1 MALSNDKKCRIEEAV
16 KNGYTQEVIAKKFKV
31 SSKTVQRIKK
41 GLVQTNPQLAEIIN
55 DNKYNL
61 KKGNRQAERAEY
73 IKELKRMY
81 EDTEEGWI
89 YDVAE
94 EDYKSRQMS
103 RTFAG
108 IVYELTDE
116 TRQALATKLEANGYS
131 GELSPIHDKDRWTHD
146 SPQVIDQETGEV
158 LEESGSRYKSGDR
171 KKAHTHV
178 MIQLDHPVTNKT
190 FNKMIHSILPDTPQ
204 WIIVTAVKGYH
215 NYLTHHT
222 EASMRANKYQYDE
235 DEIITFGNFEMIL
248 SKKDRQMIISMI
260 AAEITEEKICYLSEL
275 VKRHIHIP
283 EEIGIIKDSSYFFK
297 GLIDEQWREANP
309 EGRVS
314 RTKMQIVD
322 NFDDGGKNNG

>member
-1 MALSNDKKCRIEEAV
+1 MALSDDKKCRIKEAI
-16 KNGYTQEVIAKKFKV
+16 KNGYTHEVIAKDYKV
-31 SSKTVQRIKK
+31 SLKTIQRIKK

-61 KKGNRQAERAEY
+61 KKGNRQAEKAEY
-73 IKELKRMY
+73 LKKLKRMY

-89 YDVAE
+89 YDAAE

-108 IVYELTDE
+108 IVYGLTDE
-116 TRQALATKLEANGYS
+116 TRQALATKLEAGGYS
-131 GELSPIHDKDRWTHD
+131 GELSPIHDKDIWEHD
-146 SPQVIDQETGEV
+146 SPQVIDKETGEV
-158 LEESGSRYKSGDR
+158 LEETGSRYKSGDR

-178 MIQLDHPVTNKT
+178 MIQLDHPVTYKT
-190 FNKMIHSILPDTPQ
+190 FNKMIHNLLPDTPQ

-222 EASMRANKYQYDE
+222 EAAMKAGKYQYDE
-235 DEIITFGNFEMIL
+235 DEIITFGSFEMIL
-248 SKKDRQMIISMI
+248 TKKDRQMIVSMI

-275 VKRHIHIP
+275 VKRHLHIP

-309 EGRVS
+309 EGRIS
-314 RTKMQIVD
+314 RTKMKIVED
-322 NFDDGGKNNG
+322 FEEKE

>member
-1 MALSNDKKCRIEEAV
+1 MALSNDKKCRIEEAIR
-16 KNGYTQEVIAKKFKV
+16 NGYTHEVIARDYKV
-31 SSKTVQRIKK
+31 SIKTIQRIKK
-41 GLVQTNPQLAEIIN
+41 WLAEKNPELTTQIN

-61 KKGNRQAERAEY
+61 KFGKRQAEKAEHL
-73 IKELKRMY
+73 KELKRMY

-89 YDVAE
+89 YDAAE

-108 IVYELTDE
+108 IVYGLTDE
-116 TRQALATKLEANGYS
+116 TRQALATRLEAGGYS
-131 GELSPIHDKDRWTHD
+131 GELSPIHDKDIWEHD
-146 SPQVIDQETGEV
+146 SPQVIDEETGEV
-158 LEESGSRYKSGDR
+158 LEDIGSRYKSGDR

-178 MIQLDHPVTNKT
+178 MIQLDHPVTYKT
-190 FNKMIHSILPDTPQ
+190 FNKMIHNLLPDTPQ

-222 EASMRANKYQYDE
+222 EAAMKAGKYQYDE
-235 DEIITFGNFEMIL
+235 DEIITFGSFEMIL
-248 SKKDRQMIISMI
+248 TKKDRQMIISMI

-275 VKRHIHIP
+275 VKRHLHIP

-309 EGRVS
+309 EGRIS
-314 RTKMQIVD
+314 RTKMQIVKD
-322 NFDDGGKNNG
+322 LKAED

>member
-1 MALSNDKKCRIEEAV
+1 MALSNDKKCRIEDAI
-16 KNGYTQEVIAKKFKV
+16 KKGYTHEAIASDFKV
-31 SSKTVQRIKK
+31 SQKTVSRIKK
-41 GLVQTNPQLAEIIN
+41 RLVENNPELTSQIDE
-55 DNKYNL
+55 NKYNL
-61 KKGNRQAERAEY
+61 KLGNRQAERAEHL
-73 IKELKRMY
+73 KALKRMY

-89 YDVAE
+89 YDAAE

-108 IVYELTDE
+108 IVYGLTDE

-131 GELSPIHDKDRWTHD
+131 GELSPIHDKDIWEHD
-146 SPQVIDQETGEV
+146 SPEVIDKETGEI
-158 LEESGSRYKSGDR
+158 LEEAGARYKSGDR

-178 MIQLDHPVTNKT
+178 MIQLDHPVTYKS
-190 FNKMIHSILPDTPQ
+190 FNKMIHTILPDSPL

-222 EASMRANKYQYDE
+222 EAAMKAGKYQYDE
-235 DEIITFGNFEMIL
+235 DEIITFGSFEMIL
-248 SKKDRQMIISMI
+248 TKKDKQLIVSMI
-260 AAEITEEKICYLSEL
+260 ASEITEEKICYLSEL

-309 EGRVS
+309 EGRIS
-314 RTKMQIVD
+314 RTKMQIVED
-322 NFDDGGKNNG
+322 FEDKEN